1 MYNFKDTYNRLI
13 EEASKYQC
21 LKSVG
26 LDEKSDVVPMTTA
39 DMDFKLADEI
49 GEEIKKYVDSHV
61 LGYSRI
67 TKDYLDVCLA
77 YYKKNYNYEPKREA
91 IVTVP
96 GIVTAL
102 STAVASYTKENEKVI
117 IFTPVYPPFYEVVEM
132 QNRKLSTCKLID
144 EDGNYKIDFNKLEE
158 LAKDE
163 KAKLILLSNPHN
175 PGSRV
180 WTREELE
187 KIAKIAKENNLIV
200 VSDEIH
206 SDVIHDGYEHVCYG
220 NLLDGKDNSIICH
233 AASKTY
239 NIAGLQCS
247 NIIIENEDLYD
258 KFVQTNLSRGI
269 ERANV
274 LGMVATKAAY
284 EKAESWKEEMKK
296 VIMENY
302 NLLKDFFKDKKGFKL
317 ADLESSFLA
326 WLSYKDLGI
335 SHDDFIKLIH
345 EAKFLAADGL
355 DYGKESE
362 YYIRINLGLP
372 KEKLKE
378 NLDRLEEKLKDKAL
392 I

>member
-21 LKSVG
+21 LRSVG
-26 LDEKSDVVPMTTA
+26 LDEKSDIVPMTTA

-49 GEEIKKYVDSHV
+49 GKEIKKYVDSHV
-61 LGYSRI
+61 LGYSRM
-67 TKDYLDVCLA
+67 TQEYLDVCLA

-102 STAVASYTKENEKVI
+102 STAVGAYTKENDKVI
-117 IFTPVYPPFYEVVEM
+117 IFTPVYPPFYEFVEM
-132 QNRKLSTCKLID
+132 QNRELSKCKLID
-144 EDGNYKIDFNKLEE
+144 EGGNYKINFKELEE

-175 PGSRV
+175 PESRV
-180 WTREELE
+180 WTKEELE
-187 KIAKIAKENNLIV
+187 KIAKISKENKIIV

-206 SDVIHDGYEHVCYG
+206 SDVIYDWYKHTCYG
-220 NLLDGKDNSIICH
+220 NLSDAKYNSIICH
-233 AASKTY
+233 AASKIY

-247 NIIIENEDLYD
+247 NIIIENKDLYN
-258 KFVQTNLSRGI
+258 KFVQINLSRGI
-269 ERANV
+269 ERANI
-274 LGMVATKAAY
+274 LGMVATKVAY
-284 EKAESWKEEMKK
+284 EKAEAWKEEMKK
-296 VIMENY
+296 VVMGNY
-302 NLLKDFFKDKKGFKL
+302 DLLKDFFKDKKGFKL

-335 SHDDFIKLIH
+335 SHDKFIKLIQ